1 MSARPVRRSLAGAFT
16 PAAAPRDRAA
26 GLGGLLP
33 PKPDPDTSPAERM
46 TPLTAVTDDGL
57 DRLPAE
63 QPVRV
68 GEGEEEHSSAAE
80 PLAGGSELDDRVRN
94 VAVYLPVDL
103 LDRLKRTRRSRELT
117 YSDLL
122 VEAAAAHLGDV
133 EPAFRAAPP
142 RAVSGMPSRVRR
154 GLSGPGVQVQIRL
167 DGHQLRW
174 LDQQVAR
181 LGAPSRTALVFALF
195 ERHLT

>member
-1 MSARPVRRSLAGAFT
+1 MSARPARRSLAGAFT
-16 PAAAPRDRAA
+16 PATAPRDRAA
-26 GLGGLLP
+26 GLEGLLP
-33 PKPDPDTSPAERM
+33 PRPRQDASSAGRTA
-46 TPLTAVTDDGL
+46 PLATVADEQL

-63 QPVRV
+63 QPVRETA
-68 GEGEEEHSSAAE
+68 GEGEQPPVSE
-80 PLAGGSELDDRVRN
+80 PEADGFDSDDRVRN

-122 VEAAAAHLGDV
+122 VEAAATHLDDV
-133 EPAFRAAPP
+133 EPAFRATPP
-142 RAVSGMPSRVRR
+142 RASSGMPSRVRR
-154 GLSGPGVQVQIRL
+154 ALSAPGVQVQIRL

-181 LGAPSRTALVFALF
+181 LAAPSRTALVVALL
-195 ERHLT
+195 EKHLT